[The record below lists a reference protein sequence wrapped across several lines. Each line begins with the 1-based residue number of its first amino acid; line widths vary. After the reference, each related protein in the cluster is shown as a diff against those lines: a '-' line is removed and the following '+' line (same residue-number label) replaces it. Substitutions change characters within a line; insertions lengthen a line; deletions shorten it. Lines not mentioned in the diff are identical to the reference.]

1 MTKRKPEDRRAALG
15 EFGFQTHQRIEANAR
30 DLQDKLR
37 HRDKGRGPGRLERRF
52 TKLGEIQSTALD
64 LLEQCNTYFIPPPTP
79 LVALFQEAWARSE
92 PSVTGQYRDSQFR
105 SAAEAETASLTIVEQ
120 GNVLYRAKIAD
131 VAKAAGADRH
141 TIRDWRRT
149 KKYAQAVVEALCGK

>member
-52 TKLGEIQSTALD
+52 TTLGEIQSTALD